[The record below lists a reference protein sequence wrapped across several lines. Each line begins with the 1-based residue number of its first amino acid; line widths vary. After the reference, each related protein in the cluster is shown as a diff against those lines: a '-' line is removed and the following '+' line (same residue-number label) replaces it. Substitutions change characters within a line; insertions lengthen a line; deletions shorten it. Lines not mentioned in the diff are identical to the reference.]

1 MESEELRRTIHALND
16 AGYHAYADDT
26 EDSIL
31 VSFGSKGAA
40 RLIVKSLEYSAED
53 GAYLDR

>member
-26 EDSIL
+26 EDIIL
-31 VSFGSKGAA
+31 VSFGSHGAA
-40 RLIVKSLEYSAED
+40 RLIVRSLDKED
-53 GAYLDR
+53 A